1 MQALQRWFGWFLRKG
16 YSSRFGKLP
25 TQNSERPKIIFL
37 SLGLLHAR
45 QSTSVVCEDV
55 KLTATVLRRGGIVYR
70 ISFKKTKGETGEKED
85 PSDGGKTAG

>member
-1 MQALQRWFGWFLRKG
+1 MKKP
-16 YSSRFGKLP
+16 SDTPLP
-25 TQNSERPKIIFL
+25 PAFVAGMIKIIFL

-70 ISFKKTKGETGEKED
+70 ISFKKTKGETGEKVD